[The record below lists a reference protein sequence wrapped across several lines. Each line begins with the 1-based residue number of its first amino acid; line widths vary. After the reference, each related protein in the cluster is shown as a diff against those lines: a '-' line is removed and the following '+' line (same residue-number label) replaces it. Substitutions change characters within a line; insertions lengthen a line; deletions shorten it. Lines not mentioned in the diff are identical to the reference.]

1 MALCTMWHVCVSLCT
16 HVHRC
21 TPPQRASIIT
31 DSTGPTNISHASTVP
46 MFVAVVILET
56 LSPLVA
62 FVTCGCYRELA
73 GWTALLPLLGPHHE
87 AIWDQYTQQDPYIVF
102 LNGWAFMW
110 REWFV
115 LIVYWTSV
123 ESNLQLQINN
133 TPKTHS
139 VPTLCLLPYE
149 MPWKPTKIESSDPG
163 IRLTSMN

>member
-1 MALCTMWHVCVSLCT
+1 MYNYTCTQMYTPTKGIYYYRLYRSCLYCTNVCSCCYFRGSITSSCLCYMWLFFSVMS
-16 HVHRC
+16 
-21 TPPQRASIIT
+21 
-31 DSTGPTNISHASTVP
+31 
-46 MFVAVVILET
+46 
-56 LSPLVA
+56 
-62 FVTCGCYRELA
+62 YRELA